1 MPKINSKP
9 GKPGVITGPATIC
22 PPINDTT
29 YCINAVN
36 GATSYQW
43 SISGNSNPSLQI
55 LSGQGTTCVHVKI
68 PSGYNGNQKIEVK
81 AVNCAGKSSE
91 RVLEIKVFKK
101 PATPGSINGFSSVC
115 KSQIWTYSIGSISGA
130 TSYVWAVTGGAQII
144 SGQGTTSVQ
153 VKFLNSSSLAVLSVY
168 ATNLCYNSSIRT
180 KNISVAQNCKT
191 SNGAIA
197 ETQNM
202 SINVISVYP
211 NPTSGLTTLSF
222 NSMLDGKY
230 NLKVFDVIGKV
241 LISEDLSLSEGL
253 NTKEIN
259 LQNVSHG
266 VYFVTIISEGMEA
279 QTLRIIVE

>member
-1 MPKINSKP
+1 MQSSGGGNLPAPGPISGIFSVCTGQCITYSVPPVQGASSYQWTLPNGASGNSNSNSITVCFSSHFRRFGGYICVRAIGSCGNSQYTCKFITPINSRP

-115 KSQIWTYSIGSISGA
+115 KSQI
-130 TSYVWAVTGGAQII
+130 
-144 SGQGTTSVQ
+144 
-153 VKFLNSSSLAVLSVY
+153 
-168 ATNLCYNSSIRT
+168 
-180 KNISVAQNCKT
+180 
-191 SNGAIA
+191 
-197 ETQNM
+197 
-202 SINVISVYP
+202 
-211 NPTSGLTTLSF
+211 
-222 NSMLDGKY
+222 
-230 NLKVFDVIGKV
+230 
-241 LISEDLSLSEGL
+241 
-253 NTKEIN
+253 
-259 LQNVSHG
+259 
-266 VYFVTIISEGMEA
+266 
-279 QTLRIIVE
+279 

>member
-1 MPKINSKP
+1 
-9 GKPGVITGPATIC
+9 
-22 PPINDTT
+22 
-29 YCINAVN
+29 
-36 GATSYQW
+36 
-43 SISGNSNPSLQI
+43 
-55 LSGQGTTCVHVKI
+55 
-68 PSGYNGNQKIEVK
+68 
-81 AVNCAGKSSE
+81 
-91 RVLEIKVFKK
+91 
-101 PATPGSINGFSSVC
+101 
-115 KSQIWTYSIGSISGA
+115 
-130 TSYVWAVTGGAQII
+130 
-144 SGQGTTSVQ
+144 
-153 VKFLNSSSLAVLSVY
+153 
-168 ATNLCYNSSIRT
+168 
-180 KNISVAQNCKT
+180 
-191 SNGAIA
+191 
-197 ETQNM
+197 M